1 MSSVETATGQAT
13 AVYTPEELAS
23 LLGQHQ
29 PTPEQS
35 GIISSPLAPLLVIA
49 GAGSGKTATMAD
61 RVVWLVANGLV
72 RPEEILG
79 VTFTRK
85 AAGELAARIRAQ
97 LAKLDRHGL
106 LPAEEDE
113 AAGMLEPKV
122 STYHSYANGLVSDY
136 GLRLGIERDVV
147 LLGSAQSWQ
156 LASQVVEAWDGDMDH
171 LVAAKSTLVKAVM
184 QFAGECSEHLVAPEE
199 AAAYLEAEVA
209 RIEALP
215 YVEDS
220 PKPAKKEVLK
230 LLDRLRTRIT
240 VAGLAS
246 AYTRAKRDRG
256 VLDYGDLVSLAARIA
271 SEVPQA
277 RELERGRYKV
287 VLLDEFQDT
296 SHAQMVLFS
305 KLFGHGHAVTAV
317 GDPNQSIYGFRG
329 ASAGQLFAFRQH
341 FPAVTADGGRTPA
354 PASFLTIAWRNAENI
369 LAMANAISAPLN
381 RVDPNRPDP
390 ARIEVPPL
398 RPRPNA
404 AAGKV
409 VLARYRTDLEEAGRL
424 AEQVAAAR
432 RTVYERDPETGRA
445 EPVSAAVL
453 CRRRAQI
460 PVIARALEA
469 AGVPYEVVG
478 LAGLLNQ
485 PEIVDL
491 VSTLRVLADPGRSD
505 ALMRL
510 LAGARWRL
518 GPADLMA
525 FADWSRFLESQRR
538 RSATSRDEP
547 DLDSNEADQGAVVES
562 DVAEAASLVEALD
575 RLPKPGWTSRHGR
588 SLTDEARARLERLS
602 AEIRQLRTFAG
613 DDLTLLLGEVER
625 AMLLDI
631 EVASKPGVSIHQARR
646 HLDAFHDAAAGFV
659 QTAQRVDLLAFLGW
673 LEAAAAEEDGL
684 DITQVEVSK
693 DAVQLLTVH
702 ASKGLEWDVV
712 FVPGLNDGA
721 FPSGT
726 DNRWSSGNEAL
737 PWPLRGDRHD
747 LPQWDTDQPDQLS
760 WFNAESLFKDAVQG
774 HGEQEERRLAY
785 VAYTRAKH
793 LLVCSS
799 SGWCGTRTKPVA
811 PSVFLTELKELV
823 DGRPAGQGPGAGL
836 GAWVE
841 DEDLGEENPFRAQVE
856 TALWPYDPLEGPHVL
871 RGGEAEPARPGRRAA
886 MEAAARAVLEAAAAG
901 REPAPESA
909 WGREAELLLRRHNN
923 AAGIREVELPAHIS
937 ASMLVS
943 LKEDAAAVTR
953 ALRRPVPRRPG
964 MAARKGTAFHGWVEE
979 FFGTSG
985 MLDLD
990 EYVESADAY
999 VDEAYDLAAMMET
1012 FKASEFADKVPAAV
1026 EVPVETRIDEV
1037 VVRGR
1042 IDAVFK
1048 APDGSWELV
1057 DWKTGA
1063 PPAGEKLKIRAVQ
1076 LAAYRLAWARLKDVP
1091 VEQVS
1096 AAFYYVATDK
1106 VIRPH
1111 DLAGEAELE
1120 AIVRSAYG
1128 R

>member
-1 MSSVETATGQAT
+1 
-13 AVYTPEELAS
+13 
-23 LLGQHQ
+23 
-29 PTPEQS
+29 
-35 GIISSPLAPLLVIA
+35 
-49 GAGSGKTATMAD
+49 
-61 RVVWLVANGLV
+61 
-72 RPEEILG
+72 
-79 VTFTRK
+79 
-85 AAGELAARIRAQ
+85 
-97 LAKLDRHGL
+97 
-106 LPAEEDE
+106 
-113 AAGMLEPKV
+113 
-122 STYHSYANGLVSDY
+122 
-136 GLRLGIERDVV
+136 
-147 LLGSAQSWQ
+147 
-156 LASQVVEAWDGDMDH
+156 
-171 LVAAKSTLVKAVM
+171 
-184 QFAGECSEHLVAPEE
+184 
-199 AAAYLEAEVA
+199 
-209 RIEALP
+209 
-215 YVEDS
+215 
-220 PKPAKKEVLK
+220 
-230 LLDRLRTRIT
+230 
-240 VAGLAS
+240 
-246 AYTRAKRDRG
+246 
-256 VLDYGDLVSLAARIA
+256 
-271 SEVPQA
+271 
-277 RELERGRYKV
+277 
-287 VLLDEFQDT
+287 
-296 SHAQMVLFS
+296 
-305 KLFGHGHAVTAV
+305 
-317 GDPNQSIYGFRG
+317 
-329 ASAGQLFAFRQH
+329 
-341 FPAVTADGGRTPA
+341 
-354 PASFLTIAWRNAENI
+354 
-369 LAMANAISAPLN
+369 
-381 RVDPNRPDP
+381 
-390 ARIEVPPL
+390 
-398 RPRPNA
+398 
-404 AAGKV
+404 
-409 VLARYRTDLEEAGRL
+409 
-424 AEQVAAAR
+424 QVAAAR
-432 RTVYERDPETGRA
+432 RTVYERDAETGRA

-460 PVIARALEA
+460 PVIAKALEA

-478 LAGLLNQ
+478 LAGLLSQ

-538 RSATSRDEP
+538 RAGTSRDEP
-547 DLDSNEADQGAVVES
+547 DLDSNEADQGVVVES

-588 SLTDEARARLERLS
+588 SLTAEGLRRLELLS
-602 AEIRQLRTFAG
+602 EEIRQLRTFVG

-726 DNRWSSGNEAL
+726 DNRWSSGHEAL

-760 WFNAESLFKDAVQG
+760 WFNAETGFKDAVQA

-793 LLVCSS
+793 LLVCSA
-799 SGWCGTRTKPVA
+799 SGWFGTRTKPAA
-811 PSVFLTELKELV
+811 PSIFLTELKELV
-823 DGRPAGQGPGAGL
+823 AGQPAGRGPGSGI
-836 GAWVE
+836 GTWVE
-841 DEDLGEENPFRAQVE
+841 DEELGEENPVRAQIE
-856 TALWPYDPLEGPHVL
+856 TALWPYDPLQGPHVV
-871 RGGEAEPARPGRRAA
+871 RSGEAGPPRTGRRAA
-886 MEAAARAVLEAAAAG
+886 MEAAARAVFEAIGTGRPPAAG
-901 REPAPESA
+901 SG
-909 WGREAELLLRRHNN
+909 WGREAELLLRRHNE
-923 AAGIREVELPAHIS
+923 ARQVREVELPAHIS

-943 LKEDAAAVTR
+943 LTEDPAAVTR

-964 MAARKGTAFHGWVEE
+964 MAARKGTAFHSWVEE

-990 EYVESADAY
+990 EYLDPADAY

-1012 FKASEFADKVPAAV
+1012 FKASEFADKVPAAI

-1042 IDAVFK
+1042 IDAVFQD
-1048 APDGSWELV
+1048 PDGRWELV

-1063 PPAGEKLKIRAVQ
+1063 PPSGEKLKIRAVQ
-1076 LAAYRLAWARLKDVP
+1076 LAAYRLAWARLKGVP
-1091 VEQVS
+1091 VQQVS
-1096 AAFYYVATDK
+1096 AAFYYVVADK

-1128 R
+1128 GPGTAA